1 MGQRDHGR
9 EIGVS
14 SSQIAGLIAQSPLQ
28 AGTAYSQSVGL
39 IAWNPYSEYAA
50 VLLSL
55 ILFAVGIGVVIL
67 GRRLTKDF
75 KLPMPGK
82 KLRVLIVLVWVLSIL
97 VVLRLFRNVATDT
110 GQPVGN
116 IGPVFPIT
124 LASAFCVFLFI
135 AYVSRRD
142 GIGAAIGNA
151 FAGAAAGP
159 MVFELPFVL
168 IITPVVTTTIHS
180 GLLLFVVF
188 LVVILTTLALP
199 LFSSRFAVT
208 RYSLYLLGGMIL
220 VFAAWALLTGYAPPS
235 DPVSFSL
242 NAASKVLGFAAIAA
256 TFATGGKATR
266 QVPLAVAPPAD

>member
-1 MGQRDHGR
+1 MPQ
-9 EIGVS
+9 IAVMS
-14 SSQIAGLIAQSPLQ
+14 NQIAGLIAQSPLQ
-28 AGTAYSQSVGL
+28 VGAASNQSVGL
-39 IAWNPYSEYAA
+39 IAWNPYSGYAA

-55 ILFAVGIGVVIL
+55 ILFAVGFGVVIL

-82 KLRVLIVLVWVLSIL
+82 RLKVVIVLVWVLSIL
-97 VVLRLFRNVATDT
+97 VVLRLFRNVARDT
-110 GQPVGN
+110 GQSVGN

-142 GIGAAIGNA
+142 GIGAALGNA

-168 IITPVVTTTIHS
+168 IITPVVTTAIHS
-180 GLLLFVVF
+180 GLFLFAAF

-199 LFSSRFAVT
+199 
-208 RYSLYLLGGMIL
+208 
-220 VFAAWALLTGYAPPS
+220 
-235 DPVSFSL
+235 
-242 NAASKVLGFAAIAA
+242 
-256 TFATGGKATR
+256 
-266 QVPLAVAPPAD
+266 